1 MLVYRKMITLEQLP
15 LMLVDHLV
23 LFGPEQDY
31 LPEKI
36 SYKIM
41 ELEMTFHTNIGKFG
55 NFLANL
61 RSNEAINYNKI
72 KKYIKLAQRS
82 IVELTHL
89 KNTLSKEHENPKAQ
103 SLQSHNTSE
112 LTDDDNYYQ
121 KLK

>member
-41 ELEMTFHTNIGKFG
+41 ELETTFHTNIGKFA

-72 KKYIKLAQRS
+72 KKYLQLAQRS
-82 IVELTHL
+82 VVELISC
-89 KNTLSKEHENPKAQ
+89 KKELSCEK
-103 SLQSHNTSE
+103 
-112 LTDDDNYYQ
+112 
-121 KLK
+121 KLVKSV